1 MSTILKTYFTDDL
14 IRKIITTILG
24 LIVFTVIYLI
34 INRILKRVT
43 KQKLKP
49 QTATILQKVFKYLY
63 YTLAVIYILGI
74 FDIKVTALFGAAGI
88 AGVAIGFAAQ
98 TSFSNIISG
107 FFVLTEHSL
116 KIGDYITVD
125 DVSGTVDSI
134 DMLSIKLKTP
144 DHQMVRIPNETILKA
159 NLHNT
164 SYFPTRR
171 LNVTVSVSYNTDL
184 QFALDTLATVPAK
197 CPLVLTDPAP
207 IIFYDYTYKRL
218 IPYQPYTGSIIIS
231 HQETRPGK
239 FTETV
244 IPIRICFILPY
255 RIDLYYTAGMAQQK
269 NKAGI
274 AVAAWILIALVL
286 LIVFLIKQ
294 DDILR
299 TLKETGFFT
308 HTIGKEPDFIE
319 QYEPEENFA
328 EANESEPGYN
338 EVIIADSEQPVQE
351 TSPQLSEQKESV
363 SNPQEENPPVAEEQ
377 QEINASTQPEAVQEP
392 EPAAVPPSTTAK
404 LYFVSIGNDGTVSRQ
419 ESVRTLQK
427 TDSPL
432 TTAIMALLTGPNLE
446 ETGHGYMSLIPEG
459 TRLLSAKVS
468 NKTATLN
475 FSEDFEFNRYGVE
488 GYIGQLMQ
496 VVYTATAFP
505 TVDNVQF
512 LVEGQKKDYIGSEGV
527 WIGSPLSQS
536 SFK

>member
-1 MSTILKTYFTDDL
+1 M
-14 IRKIITTILG
+14 
-24 LIVFTVIYLI
+24 
-34 INRILKRVT
+34 
-43 KQKLKP
+43 
-49 QTATILQKVFKYLY
+49 
-63 YTLAVIYILGI
+63 
-74 FDIKVTALFGAAGI
+74 
-88 AGVAIGFAAQ
+88 
-98 TSFSNIISG
+98 
-107 FFVLTEHSL
+107 
-116 KIGDYITVD
+116 
-125 DVSGTVDSI
+125 
-134 DMLSIKLKTP
+134 
-144 DHQMVRIPNETILKA
+144 
-159 NLHNT
+159 
-164 SYFPTRR
+164 
-171 LNVTVSVSYNTDL
+171 
-184 QFALDTLATVPAK
+184 
-197 CPLVLTDPAP
+197 
-207 IIFYDYTYKRL
+207 
-218 IPYQPYTGSIIIS
+218 
-231 HQETRPGK
+231 
-239 FTETV
+239 
-244 IPIRICFILPY
+244 
-255 RIDLYYTAGMAQQK
+255 YYTAGMAQQK

-377 QEINASTQPEAVQEP
+377 QEINAGTPPEAVQEP

-419 ESVRTLQK
+419 ESIRTLQK

>member
-1 MSTILKTYFTDDL
+1 M
-14 IRKIITTILG
+14 
-24 LIVFTVIYLI
+24 
-34 INRILKRVT
+34 
-43 KQKLKP
+43 
-49 QTATILQKVFKYLY
+49 
-63 YTLAVIYILGI
+63 
-74 FDIKVTALFGAAGI
+74 
-88 AGVAIGFAAQ
+88 
-98 TSFSNIISG
+98 
-107 FFVLTEHSL
+107 
-116 KIGDYITVD
+116 
-125 DVSGTVDSI
+125 
-134 DMLSIKLKTP
+134 
-144 DHQMVRIPNETILKA
+144 
-159 NLHNT
+159 
-164 SYFPTRR
+164 
-171 LNVTVSVSYNTDL
+171 
-184 QFALDTLATVPAK
+184 
-197 CPLVLTDPAP
+197 
-207 IIFYDYTYKRL
+207 
-218 IPYQPYTGSIIIS
+218 
-231 HQETRPGK
+231 
-239 FTETV
+239 
-244 IPIRICFILPY
+244 
-255 RIDLYYTAGMAQQK
+255 YYTAGMAQQK

-328 EANESEPGYN
+328 EASESEPDYN
-338 EVIIADSEQPVQE
+338 EVILAEPEQPVQE

-377 QEINASTQPEAVQEP
+377 QEINAGTPPEAVQEP

-419 ESVRTLQK
+419 ESIRTLQK

>member
-1 MSTILKTYFTDDL
+1 M
-14 IRKIITTILG
+14 
-24 LIVFTVIYLI
+24 
-34 INRILKRVT
+34 
-43 KQKLKP
+43 
-49 QTATILQKVFKYLY
+49 Y
-63 YTLAVIYILGI
+63 YT
-74 FDIKVTALFGAAGI
+74 
-88 AGVAIGFAAQ
+88 
-98 TSFSNIISG
+98 S
-107 FFVLTEHSL
+107 
-116 KIGDYITVD
+116 
-125 DVSGTVDSI
+125 
-134 DMLSIKLKTP
+134 
-144 DHQMVRIPNETILKA
+144 
-159 NLHNT
+159 
-164 SYFPTRR
+164 
-171 LNVTVSVSYNTDL
+171 
-184 QFALDTLATVPAK
+184 
-197 CPLVLTDPAP
+197 
-207 IIFYDYTYKRL
+207 
-218 IPYQPYTGSIIIS
+218 
-231 HQETRPGK
+231 
-239 FTETV
+239 
-244 IPIRICFILPY
+244 
-255 RIDLYYTAGMAQQK
+255 GMAQQK

-274 AVAAWILIALVL
+274 AVAVWILIALVL

-319 QYEPEENFA
+319 QYEPEENLA
-328 EANESEPGYN
+328 EANESEPDYN
-338 EVIIADSEQPVQE
+338 EVILAKPEQPVQE
-351 TSPQLSEQKESV
+351 TFPQLSEQKESV
-363 SNPQEENPPVAEEQ
+363 SSPQEENPPVAEEQ
-377 QEINASTQPEAVQEP
+377 QEINAITPPEAVQEP

>member
-1 MSTILKTYFTDDL
+1 M
-14 IRKIITTILG
+14 
-24 LIVFTVIYLI
+24 
-34 INRILKRVT
+34 
-43 KQKLKP
+43 
-49 QTATILQKVFKYLY
+49 
-63 YTLAVIYILGI
+63 
-74 FDIKVTALFGAAGI
+74 
-88 AGVAIGFAAQ
+88 
-98 TSFSNIISG
+98 
-107 FFVLTEHSL
+107 
-116 KIGDYITVD
+116 
-125 DVSGTVDSI
+125 
-134 DMLSIKLKTP
+134 
-144 DHQMVRIPNETILKA
+144 
-159 NLHNT
+159 
-164 SYFPTRR
+164 
-171 LNVTVSVSYNTDL
+171 
-184 QFALDTLATVPAK
+184 
-197 CPLVLTDPAP
+197 
-207 IIFYDYTYKRL
+207 
-218 IPYQPYTGSIIIS
+218 
-231 HQETRPGK
+231 
-239 FTETV
+239 
-244 IPIRICFILPY
+244 
-255 RIDLYYTAGMAQQK
+255 YYTAGMAQQK

-319 QYEPEENFA
+319 QYEPEENLA
-328 EANESEPGYN
+328 EASESEPDYN
-338 EVIIADSEQPVQE
+338 EVILAEPEQPVQE
-351 TSPQLSEQKESV
+351 TFPQLSEQKESV
-363 SNPQEENPPVAEEQ
+363 SSPQEENPPVAEEQ
-377 QEINASTQPEAVQEP
+377 QEINAGTPPEAVQEP

-419 ESVRTLQK
+419 ESIRTLQK

>member
-1 MSTILKTYFTDDL
+1 M
-14 IRKIITTILG
+14 
-24 LIVFTVIYLI
+24 
-34 INRILKRVT
+34 
-43 KQKLKP
+43 
-49 QTATILQKVFKYLY
+49 
-63 YTLAVIYILGI
+63 
-74 FDIKVTALFGAAGI
+74 
-88 AGVAIGFAAQ
+88 
-98 TSFSNIISG
+98 
-107 FFVLTEHSL
+107 
-116 KIGDYITVD
+116 
-125 DVSGTVDSI
+125 
-134 DMLSIKLKTP
+134 
-144 DHQMVRIPNETILKA
+144 
-159 NLHNT
+159 
-164 SYFPTRR
+164 
-171 LNVTVSVSYNTDL
+171 
-184 QFALDTLATVPAK
+184 
-197 CPLVLTDPAP
+197 
-207 IIFYDYTYKRL
+207 
-218 IPYQPYTGSIIIS
+218 
-231 HQETRPGK
+231 
-239 FTETV
+239 
-244 IPIRICFILPY
+244 
-255 RIDLYYTAGMAQQK
+255 YYTAGMAQQK

-377 QEINASTQPEAVQEP
+377 QEINASTPLEAVQEP

-496 VVYTATAFP
+496 VVYT
-505 TVDNVQF
+505 V
-512 LVEGQKKDYIGSEGV
+512 
-527 WIGSPLSQS
+527 
-536 SFK
+536 

>member
-1 MSTILKTYFTDDL
+1 
-14 IRKIITTILG
+14 
-24 LIVFTVIYLI
+24 
-34 INRILKRVT
+34 
-43 KQKLKP
+43 
-49 QTATILQKVFKYLY
+49 
-63 YTLAVIYILGI
+63 
-74 FDIKVTALFGAAGI
+74 
-88 AGVAIGFAAQ
+88 
-98 TSFSNIISG
+98 
-107 FFVLTEHSL
+107 
-116 KIGDYITVD
+116 
-125 DVSGTVDSI
+125 
-134 DMLSIKLKTP
+134 
-144 DHQMVRIPNETILKA
+144 
-159 NLHNT
+159 
-164 SYFPTRR
+164 
-171 LNVTVSVSYNTDL
+171 
-184 QFALDTLATVPAK
+184 
-197 CPLVLTDPAP
+197 
-207 IIFYDYTYKRL
+207 
-218 IPYQPYTGSIIIS
+218 
-231 HQETRPGK
+231 
-239 FTETV
+239 
-244 IPIRICFILPY
+244 
-255 RIDLYYTAGMAQQK
+255 MAQQK

-377 QEINASTQPEAVQEP
+377 QEINASTPPEAVQEP

>member
-1 MSTILKTYFTDDL
+1 M
-14 IRKIITTILG
+14 
-24 LIVFTVIYLI
+24 
-34 INRILKRVT
+34 
-43 KQKLKP
+43 
-49 QTATILQKVFKYLY
+49 
-63 YTLAVIYILGI
+63 
-74 FDIKVTALFGAAGI
+74 
-88 AGVAIGFAAQ
+88 
-98 TSFSNIISG
+98 
-107 FFVLTEHSL
+107 
-116 KIGDYITVD
+116 
-125 DVSGTVDSI
+125 
-134 DMLSIKLKTP
+134 
-144 DHQMVRIPNETILKA
+144 
-159 NLHNT
+159 
-164 SYFPTRR
+164 
-171 LNVTVSVSYNTDL
+171 
-184 QFALDTLATVPAK
+184 
-197 CPLVLTDPAP
+197 
-207 IIFYDYTYKRL
+207 
-218 IPYQPYTGSIIIS
+218 
-231 HQETRPGK
+231 
-239 FTETV
+239 
-244 IPIRICFILPY
+244 
-255 RIDLYYTAGMAQQK
+255 YYTAGMAQQK

-328 EANESEPGYN
+328 EANESEPDYN
-338 EVIIADSEQPVQE
+338 EVILAEPEQPVQE
-351 TSPQLSEQKESV
+351 TFPQLSEQKESV
-363 SNPQEENPPVAEEQ
+363 SSPQEENPPVTEEQ
-377 QEINASTQPEAVQEP
+377 QEINAGTPPEAVQEP

-419 ESVRTLQK
+419 ESIRTLQK

>member
-1 MSTILKTYFTDDL
+1 M
-14 IRKIITTILG
+14 
-24 LIVFTVIYLI
+24 
-34 INRILKRVT
+34 
-43 KQKLKP
+43 
-49 QTATILQKVFKYLY
+49 
-63 YTLAVIYILGI
+63 
-74 FDIKVTALFGAAGI
+74 
-88 AGVAIGFAAQ
+88 
-98 TSFSNIISG
+98 
-107 FFVLTEHSL
+107 
-116 KIGDYITVD
+116 
-125 DVSGTVDSI
+125 
-134 DMLSIKLKTP
+134 
-144 DHQMVRIPNETILKA
+144 
-159 NLHNT
+159 
-164 SYFPTRR
+164 
-171 LNVTVSVSYNTDL
+171 
-184 QFALDTLATVPAK
+184 
-197 CPLVLTDPAP
+197 
-207 IIFYDYTYKRL
+207 
-218 IPYQPYTGSIIIS
+218 
-231 HQETRPGK
+231 
-239 FTETV
+239 
-244 IPIRICFILPY
+244 
-255 RIDLYYTAGMAQQK
+255 YYTAGMAQQK

>member
-1 MSTILKTYFTDDL
+1 M
-14 IRKIITTILG
+14 
-24 LIVFTVIYLI
+24 
-34 INRILKRVT
+34 
-43 KQKLKP
+43 
-49 QTATILQKVFKYLY
+49 
-63 YTLAVIYILGI
+63 
-74 FDIKVTALFGAAGI
+74 
-88 AGVAIGFAAQ
+88 
-98 TSFSNIISG
+98 
-107 FFVLTEHSL
+107 
-116 KIGDYITVD
+116 
-125 DVSGTVDSI
+125 
-134 DMLSIKLKTP
+134 
-144 DHQMVRIPNETILKA
+144 
-159 NLHNT
+159 
-164 SYFPTRR
+164 
-171 LNVTVSVSYNTDL
+171 
-184 QFALDTLATVPAK
+184 
-197 CPLVLTDPAP
+197 
-207 IIFYDYTYKRL
+207 
-218 IPYQPYTGSIIIS
+218 
-231 HQETRPGK
+231 
-239 FTETV
+239 
-244 IPIRICFILPY
+244 
-255 RIDLYYTAGMAQQK
+255 YYTAGMAQQK

-377 QEINASTQPEAVQEP
+377 QEINTSTPQEAVQEP

>member
-1 MSTILKTYFTDDL
+1 M
-14 IRKIITTILG
+14 
-24 LIVFTVIYLI
+24 
-34 INRILKRVT
+34 
-43 KQKLKP
+43 
-49 QTATILQKVFKYLY
+49 
-63 YTLAVIYILGI
+63 
-74 FDIKVTALFGAAGI
+74 
-88 AGVAIGFAAQ
+88 
-98 TSFSNIISG
+98 
-107 FFVLTEHSL
+107 
-116 KIGDYITVD
+116 
-125 DVSGTVDSI
+125 
-134 DMLSIKLKTP
+134 
-144 DHQMVRIPNETILKA
+144 
-159 NLHNT
+159 
-164 SYFPTRR
+164 
-171 LNVTVSVSYNTDL
+171 
-184 QFALDTLATVPAK
+184 
-197 CPLVLTDPAP
+197 
-207 IIFYDYTYKRL
+207 
-218 IPYQPYTGSIIIS
+218 
-231 HQETRPGK
+231 
-239 FTETV
+239 
-244 IPIRICFILPY
+244 
-255 RIDLYYTAGMAQQK
+255 YYTAGMAQQK

-319 QYEPEENFA
+319 QYEPEENLA
-328 EANESEPGYN
+328 EASESEPDYN
-338 EVIIADSEQPVQE
+338 EVILVEPEQPVQE
-351 TSPQLSEQKESV
+351 TFPQLSEQKESV
-363 SNPQEENPPVAEEQ
+363 SSPQEENPPVAEEQ
-377 QEINASTQPEAVQEP
+377 QEINAGTPPEAVQEP

-419 ESVRTLQK
+419 ESIRTLQK

>member
-1 MSTILKTYFTDDL
+1 M
-14 IRKIITTILG
+14 
-24 LIVFTVIYLI
+24 
-34 INRILKRVT
+34 
-43 KQKLKP
+43 
-49 QTATILQKVFKYLY
+49 
-63 YTLAVIYILGI
+63 
-74 FDIKVTALFGAAGI
+74 
-88 AGVAIGFAAQ
+88 
-98 TSFSNIISG
+98 
-107 FFVLTEHSL
+107 
-116 KIGDYITVD
+116 
-125 DVSGTVDSI
+125 
-134 DMLSIKLKTP
+134 
-144 DHQMVRIPNETILKA
+144 
-159 NLHNT
+159 
-164 SYFPTRR
+164 
-171 LNVTVSVSYNTDL
+171 
-184 QFALDTLATVPAK
+184 
-197 CPLVLTDPAP
+197 
-207 IIFYDYTYKRL
+207 
-218 IPYQPYTGSIIIS
+218 
-231 HQETRPGK
+231 
-239 FTETV
+239 
-244 IPIRICFILPY
+244 
-255 RIDLYYTAGMAQQK
+255 YYTAGMAQQK

-351 TSPQLSEQKESV
+351 TSPQVSEQKESV

-377 QEINASTQPEAVQEP
+377 QEINASTPPEAVQEP

>member
-1 MSTILKTYFTDDL
+1 M
-14 IRKIITTILG
+14 
-24 LIVFTVIYLI
+24 
-34 INRILKRVT
+34 
-43 KQKLKP
+43 
-49 QTATILQKVFKYLY
+49 
-63 YTLAVIYILGI
+63 
-74 FDIKVTALFGAAGI
+74 
-88 AGVAIGFAAQ
+88 
-98 TSFSNIISG
+98 
-107 FFVLTEHSL
+107 
-116 KIGDYITVD
+116 
-125 DVSGTVDSI
+125 
-134 DMLSIKLKTP
+134 
-144 DHQMVRIPNETILKA
+144 
-159 NLHNT
+159 
-164 SYFPTRR
+164 
-171 LNVTVSVSYNTDL
+171 
-184 QFALDTLATVPAK
+184 
-197 CPLVLTDPAP
+197 
-207 IIFYDYTYKRL
+207 
-218 IPYQPYTGSIIIS
+218 
-231 HQETRPGK
+231 
-239 FTETV
+239 
-244 IPIRICFILPY
+244 
-255 RIDLYYTAGMAQQK
+255 YYTAGMAQQK

-319 QYEPEENFA
+319 QYEPEENLA
-328 EANESEPGYN
+328 EANESEPDYN
-338 EVIIADSEQPVQE
+338 EVILAKPEQSVQE
-351 TSPQLSEQKESV
+351 TFPQLSEQKESV
-363 SNPQEENPPVAEEQ
+363 SSPQEENPPVAEEQ
-377 QEINASTQPEAVQEP
+377 QEINAGTPPEAVQEP

>member
-1 MSTILKTYFTDDL
+1 M
-14 IRKIITTILG
+14 
-24 LIVFTVIYLI
+24 
-34 INRILKRVT
+34 
-43 KQKLKP
+43 
-49 QTATILQKVFKYLY
+49 
-63 YTLAVIYILGI
+63 
-74 FDIKVTALFGAAGI
+74 
-88 AGVAIGFAAQ
+88 
-98 TSFSNIISG
+98 
-107 FFVLTEHSL
+107 
-116 KIGDYITVD
+116 
-125 DVSGTVDSI
+125 
-134 DMLSIKLKTP
+134 
-144 DHQMVRIPNETILKA
+144 
-159 NLHNT
+159 
-164 SYFPTRR
+164 
-171 LNVTVSVSYNTDL
+171 
-184 QFALDTLATVPAK
+184 
-197 CPLVLTDPAP
+197 
-207 IIFYDYTYKRL
+207 
-218 IPYQPYTGSIIIS
+218 
-231 HQETRPGK
+231 
-239 FTETV
+239 
-244 IPIRICFILPY
+244 
-255 RIDLYYTAGMAQQK
+255 YYTAGMAQQK

-351 TSPQLSEQKESV
+351 TFPQLSEQKESV

-377 QEINASTQPEAVQEP
+377 QEINAGTPPEAVQEP

-419 ESVRTLQK
+419 ESIRTLQK

>member
-1 MSTILKTYFTDDL
+1 M
-14 IRKIITTILG
+14 
-24 LIVFTVIYLI
+24 
-34 INRILKRVT
+34 
-43 KQKLKP
+43 
-49 QTATILQKVFKYLY
+49 
-63 YTLAVIYILGI
+63 
-74 FDIKVTALFGAAGI
+74 
-88 AGVAIGFAAQ
+88 
-98 TSFSNIISG
+98 
-107 FFVLTEHSL
+107 
-116 KIGDYITVD
+116 
-125 DVSGTVDSI
+125 
-134 DMLSIKLKTP
+134 
-144 DHQMVRIPNETILKA
+144 
-159 NLHNT
+159 
-164 SYFPTRR
+164 
-171 LNVTVSVSYNTDL
+171 
-184 QFALDTLATVPAK
+184 
-197 CPLVLTDPAP
+197 
-207 IIFYDYTYKRL
+207 
-218 IPYQPYTGSIIIS
+218 
-231 HQETRPGK
+231 
-239 FTETV
+239 
-244 IPIRICFILPY
+244 
-255 RIDLYYTAGMAQQK
+255 DLYYTAGMAQQK

-319 QYEPEENFA
+319 QYEPEEDLA
-328 EANESEPGYN
+328 QVNESEPVYN

-351 TSPQLSEQKESV
+351 ISPQISEQKESV
-363 SNPQEENPPVAEEQ
+363 SNPQEKNSPAEEKQ
-377 QEINASTQPEAVQEP
+377 QEINAGTPSETVPEP
-392 EPAAVPPSTTAK
+392 EPAAIPPSTTAK
-404 LYFVSIGNDGTVSRQ
+404 LYFVLIGNDGTVSRQ
-419 ESVRTLQK
+419 ESIRTLQK

-446 ETGHGYMSLIPEG
+446 EIGHGYMSLIPEG

-475 FSEDFEFNRYGVE
+475 FSEEFEFNRYGVE

>member
-1 MSTILKTYFTDDL
+1 M
-14 IRKIITTILG
+14 
-24 LIVFTVIYLI
+24 
-34 INRILKRVT
+34 
-43 KQKLKP
+43 
-49 QTATILQKVFKYLY
+49 
-63 YTLAVIYILGI
+63 
-74 FDIKVTALFGAAGI
+74 
-88 AGVAIGFAAQ
+88 
-98 TSFSNIISG
+98 
-107 FFVLTEHSL
+107 
-116 KIGDYITVD
+116 
-125 DVSGTVDSI
+125 
-134 DMLSIKLKTP
+134 
-144 DHQMVRIPNETILKA
+144 
-159 NLHNT
+159 
-164 SYFPTRR
+164 
-171 LNVTVSVSYNTDL
+171 
-184 QFALDTLATVPAK
+184 
-197 CPLVLTDPAP
+197 
-207 IIFYDYTYKRL
+207 
-218 IPYQPYTGSIIIS
+218 
-231 HQETRPGK
+231 
-239 FTETV
+239 
-244 IPIRICFILPY
+244 
-255 RIDLYYTAGMAQQK
+255 YYTAGMAQQK

-377 QEINASTQPEAVQEP
+377 QEINASTPPEAVQEP

>member
-1 MSTILKTYFTDDL
+1 M
-14 IRKIITTILG
+14 
-24 LIVFTVIYLI
+24 
-34 INRILKRVT
+34 
-43 KQKLKP
+43 
-49 QTATILQKVFKYLY
+49 
-63 YTLAVIYILGI
+63 
-74 FDIKVTALFGAAGI
+74 
-88 AGVAIGFAAQ
+88 
-98 TSFSNIISG
+98 
-107 FFVLTEHSL
+107 
-116 KIGDYITVD
+116 
-125 DVSGTVDSI
+125 
-134 DMLSIKLKTP
+134 
-144 DHQMVRIPNETILKA
+144 
-159 NLHNT
+159 
-164 SYFPTRR
+164 
-171 LNVTVSVSYNTDL
+171 
-184 QFALDTLATVPAK
+184 
-197 CPLVLTDPAP
+197 
-207 IIFYDYTYKRL
+207 
-218 IPYQPYTGSIIIS
+218 
-231 HQETRPGK
+231 
-239 FTETV
+239 
-244 IPIRICFILPY
+244 
-255 RIDLYYTAGMAQQK
+255 YYTAGMAQQK

-328 EANESEPGYN
+328 EASESEPDYN
-338 EVIIADSEQPVQE
+338 EVILAEPEQPVQE
-351 TSPQLSEQKESV
+351 TFPQLSEQKESV
-363 SNPQEENPPVAEEQ
+363 SSPQEENPPVAEEQ
-377 QEINASTQPEAVQEP
+377 QEINAGTPPEAVQEP
-392 EPAAVPPSTTAK
+392 ELAAVPPSTTAK